1 MKRAT
6 RTFLQFINESRHGD
20 EATEQEVATTAQS
33 AVEELSPREKE
44 ILADYMQS
52 DPAGFEELIGNGLE
66 TLDWAAFGA
75 NPNEMSDQEFRIRSI
90 IDKIIRRVGPVAGL
104 AIVPAA
110 MFISGGV
117 ALGLGITAVAAVYL
131 KDAAWYKSSG
141 YDRYQSGH
149 HYRESD
155 RARHG
160 GEERHRHHGSN

>member
-20 EATEQEVATTAQS
+20 DATEQEVTITAQS
-33 AVEELSPREKE
+33 AAEELSPREKE
-44 ILADYMQS
+44 ILADYLQS
-52 DPAGFEELIGNGLE
+52 DPAGFEELVSLE
-66 TLDWAAFGA
+66 LEGESFGA
-75 NPNEMSDQEFRIRSI
+75 NPSEMSDQEFRVRSI
-90 IDKIIRRVGPVAGL
+90 IDKIITRIGPVAGL

-117 ALGLGITAVAAVYL
+117 ALALGITAVAAYIL
-131 KDAAWYKSSG
+131 KDAAWYKSGG

-149 HYRESD
+149 YYRESD

>member
-6 RTFLQFINESRHGD
+6 RTFSQFINESRHGE
-20 EATEQEVATTAQS
+20 EAAEQEVATTAQS
-33 AVEELSPREKE
+33 VVEDLSPRDKE
-44 ILADYMQS
+44 ILADYLQS
-52 DPAGFEELIGNGLE
+52 DPAGFEELVGQELE
-66 TLDWAAFGA
+66 GESFGA

-90 IDKIIRRVGPVAGL
+90 IDKIITRIGPVAGL

-141 YDRYQSGH
+141 YDRNQSGH
-149 HYRESD
+149 YYRESD

>member
-6 RTFLQFINESRHGD
+6 RTFCQFINESHNGD
-20 EATEQEVATTAQS
+20 EATEQEVTTTAQS
-33 AVEELSPREKE
+33 AVEDLSSHEKE
-44 ILADYMQS
+44 ILADYLQS
-52 DPAGFEELIGNGLE
+52 DPAGFEELVGTGLE

-90 IDKIIRRVGPVAGL
+90 IDKIIMRVGPVSGL

-117 ALGLGITAVAAVYL
+117 ALALGATAIAGYIL
-131 KDAAWYKSSG
+131 KDAAWYKTGG
-141 YDRYQSGH
+141 YDRNQSGH
-149 HYRESD
+149 HYKESD
-155 RARHG
+155 SARLG

>member
-6 RTFLQFINESRHGD
+6 RTFSQFINESRHGE

-33 AVEELSPREKE
+33 AVEELSPRDKE
-44 ILADYMQS
+44 ILADYLQS
-52 DPAGFEELIGNGLE
+52 DPAGFEELVGQELE
-66 TLDWAAFGA
+66 GESFGA

-90 IDKIIRRVGPVAGL
+90 IDKIITRIGPVAGL

-141 YDRYQSGH
+141 YDRNQSGH

>member
-6 RTFLQFINESRHGD
+6 LTFLQFINESRHGD
-20 EATEQEVATTAQS
+20 DATEQEVTITAQS
-33 AVEELSPREKE
+33 AVEDLSLSEKKM
-44 ILADYMQS
+44 LKNYLQS
-52 DPAGFEELIGNGLE
+52 DPAGFKKLVSLELEGE
-66 TLDWAAFGA
+66 SVGA
-75 NPNEMSDQEFRIRSI
+75 NPSEMSDQEFKVRSI
-90 IDKIIRRVGPVAGL
+90 IDKIITRVGPVAGL

-117 ALGLGITAVAAVYL
+117 ALALGITAVAAVYL

-141 YDRYQSGH
+141 YDRNQSGH

>member
-20 EATEQEVATTAQS
+20 DATEQEVTITAQS
-33 AVEELSPREKE
+33 AAEELSPREKE
-44 ILADYMQS
+44 ILADYLQS
-52 DPAGFEELIGNGLE
+52 DPAGFEELVSLE
-66 TLDWAAFGA
+66 LEGESFGA

-90 IDKIIRRVGPVAGL
+90 IDKIITRIGPVAGL

-117 ALGLGITAVAAVYL
+117 ALGLGITAVAAGIL

-141 YDRYQSGH
+141 YDKYQSGH
-149 HYRESD
+149 YYRESD